1 MRFALARLAMPA
13 AAWHPKAEAL
23 RQLRDATLKIAA
35 KKQHIL
41 SRLSIL
47 PDHLHAALRPAI
59 DESPLQVA
67 FAYLNNLAHMAG
79 RGPIWQD
86 GYYVGTFGEYS
97 THVLLDRD
105 E

>member
-1 MRFALARLAMPA
+1 VTDRRWRIRDIDL
-13 AAWHPKAEAL
+13 L
-23 RQLRDATLKIAA
+23 RQLREATLKIMS
-35 KKQHIL
+35 KKQHVL

-47 PDHLHAALRPAI
+47 PDHIHAALRPRI
-59 DESPLQVA
+59 EESPLEVV

-105 E
+105 D